1 MTPEQQEEFEKA
13 VQQHI
18 QLAVNAALANMPQQP
33 PPPAAAVTV
42 NAVAVKLPEFW
53 TADPNTWFSQAEASF
68 RRSNVTPL
76 YTKYDHVLMK
86 LPCDVV
92 MSVRD
97 LVNSMQ
103 PNTPDA
109 YEQLKARLTDSYPKT
124 RWQQV
129 FALIDLPALGDRRPS
144 HLMNEMLALLPT
156 GSNKDDSLFLG
167 LFLWKLPTTM
177 RDHLAAADHQT
188 ATSMAKHP
196 DVLWDARCGEA
207 AVTSRDASE
216 IDAVN
221 RAKNA
226 SRSSRSPDRR
236 RSHDRHGESS
246 LHRKPTPGPDGR
258 RRDSALCF
266 YHNKWG
272 SKAQK
277 CQPPCSWAEN

>member
-53 TADPNTWFSQAEASF
+53 KADPNTWFSQAEASF
-68 RRSNVTPL
+68 RRSNVTAS

-109 YEQLKARLTDSYPKT
+109 YEQLKARLTDSYAKT

-167 LFLWKLPTTM
+167 LFQRKLPTTM

-188 ATSMAKHP
+188 ATSMAKHA
-196 DVLWDARCGEA
+196 DVLWDARCAAAADNCFEA
-207 AVTSRDASE
+207 
-216 IDAVN
+216 
-221 RAKNA
+221 
-226 SRSSRSPDRR
+226 
-236 RSHDRHGESS
+236 
-246 LHRKPTPGPDGR
+246 
-258 RRDSALCF
+258 
-266 YHNKWG
+266 
-272 SKAQK
+272 
-277 CQPPCSWAEN
+277 